1 MGTVDRARERGMRF
15 ARRDGIQV
23 GHEVRVA
30 RIAAGLSQREL
41 ARMSGVS
48 HAAIGRLERLDVRRI
63 TIDRLAVIASVLGLE
78 LRVKLYL
85 IGTPVRDA
93 AHLALIDRLRKR
105 VSPHLRLRTEVP
117 VPLPG
122 DMRSADVMIDGPNVE
137 AMVEAETRLN
147 DLQATE
153 RRARVKQR
161 DFGVKRLILLVAD
174 TRHNR
179 AVLEA
184 HPELVGRFP
193 VSTRACL
200 LALRDGRDPGGD
212 ALVLL

>member
-1 MGTVDRARERGMRF
+1 MGTVDRARDRGMRF
-15 ARRDGIQV
+15 ARRDRIQV

-93 AHLALIDRLRKR
+93 AHLALIDRFRKR
-105 VSPHLRLRTEVP
+105 VCPRLRLRTEVP
-117 VPLPG
+117 VPLRG
-122 DMRSADVMIDGPNVE
+122 DMRSADIVVDGPNVE
-137 AMVEAETRLN
+137 AMIEAETRLN

-161 DFGVKRLILLVAD
+161 DFGIKRLILLVAD

-184 HPELVGRFP
+184 HPELVERFP
-193 VSTRACL
+193 ITTRACL

-212 ALVLL
+212 ALVII

>member
-15 ARRDGIQV
+15 ARRDRIQV

-117 VPLPG
+117 VPLSR
-122 DMRSADVMIDGPNVE
+122 DMRSADVVIDGPNVE
-137 AMVEAETRLN
+137 AMIEAETRLN

-161 DFGVKRLILLVAD
+161 DFGIKRLILLVAD

-184 HPELVGRFP
+184 HPEFVRRFP
-193 VSTRACL
+193 ISTRGCL

>member
-15 ARRDGIQV
+15 ARRDRMQV

-93 AHLALIDRLRKR
+93 AHLALIDRFRKR
-105 VSPHLRLRTEVP
+105 VCPRLRLRTEVP
-117 VPLPG
+117 VPLRG
-122 DMRSADVMIDGPNVE
+122 DMRSADIVVDGPNVE
-137 AMVEAETRLN
+137 AMIEAETRLN

-161 DFGVKRLILLVAD
+161 DFGIKRLILLVAD

-184 HPELVGRFP
+184 HPELVERFP
-193 VSTRACL
+193 ITTRACL

-212 ALVLL
+212 ALVII

>member
-1 MGTVDRARERGMRF
+1 MRF
-15 ARRDGIQV
+15 ARRDRIQV

-93 AHLALIDRLRKR
+93 AHLALIDRFRKR
-105 VSPHLRLRTEVP
+105 VCPRLRLRTEVP
-117 VPLPG
+117 VPLRG
-122 DMRSADVMIDGPNVE
+122 DMRSADIVVDGPNVE
-137 AMVEAETRLN
+137 AMIEAETRLN

-161 DFGVKRLILLVAD
+161 DFGIKRLILLVAD

-184 HPELVGRFP
+184 HPELVERFP
-193 VSTRACL
+193 ITTRACL

-212 ALVLL
+212 ALVII

>member
-1 MGTVDRARERGMRF
+1 MRF
-15 ARRDGIQV
+15 ARRDRIQV

-122 DMRSADVMIDGPNVE
+122 DMRSADVVIDGPNVE
-137 AMVEAETRLN
+137 AMIEAETRLN

-161 DFGVKRLILLVAD
+161 DFGIKRLILLVAD

-179 AVLEA
+179 AVLEE
-184 HPELVGRFP
+184 HPELVDRFP
-193 VSTRACL
+193 ISTRACL